1 MLTCVYHPI
10 DDFRVVE
17 QDEAEDLMA
26 TGVWF
31 DSPAKAQAY
40 RSKVEDDINKETKD
54 AKAKADKAKAELAKG
69 KLKEQS
75 NERK

>member
-17 QDEAEDLMA
+17 EDEADQLKA

-31 DSPAKAQAY
+31 DSPVKAANYRAEVEREIAEEAKP
-40 RSKVEDDINKETKD
+40 
-54 AKAKADKAKAELAKG
+54 KAKLKG
-69 KLKEQS
+69 KS
-75 NERK
+75 NEKK

>member
-17 QDEAEDLMA
+17 EDEAMSLKQ

-31 DSPAKAQAY
+31 DSPKKAKEY
-40 RSKVEDDINKETKD
+40 RLKVEDEIKQESKVEEP
-54 AKAKADKAKAELAKG
+54 KAKQKG
-69 KLKEQS
+69 KSK
-75 NERK
+75 